1 MCSCARKDCIFH
13 LLLLIYPL
21 ASSFILSASSHH
33 LAQHDLDL
41 PHLALNWFAG
51 IPRSVST
58 SNIVWLL
65 LNYHRVRVEY
75 LHNKVVCADHRDDY
89 AMIELQEG
97 TLVAMVNISSGVFRA
112 VVSASKD
119 GHVTQAWD
127 DGQWHG
133 VTLSLQARQVRHIV
147 HIIHILLIPLV

>member
-1 MCSCARKDCIFH
+1 M
-13 LLLLIYPL
+13 
-21 ASSFILSASSHH
+21 
-33 LAQHDLDL
+33 
-41 PHLALNWFAG
+41 
-51 IPRSVST
+51 
-58 SNIVWLL
+58 
-65 LNYHRVRVEY
+65 VR
-75 LHNKVVCADHRDDY
+75 ADHKDDY
-89 AMIELQEG
+89 TMMELQEG

-147 HIIHILLIPLV
+147 HTIHGLLIPSVRIPNSICHSFEQSFCYFAAAYK